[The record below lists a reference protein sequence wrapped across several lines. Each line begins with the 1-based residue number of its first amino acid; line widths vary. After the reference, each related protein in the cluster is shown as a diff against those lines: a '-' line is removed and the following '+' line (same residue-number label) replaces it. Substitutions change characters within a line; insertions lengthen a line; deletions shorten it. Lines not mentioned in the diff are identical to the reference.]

1 MLQSNMRRFFALFLF
16 CSALGA
22 FAQSPLPGPVTG
34 LIVQLKPNAQAGL
47 SRELLSAAVAQRES
61 LASARLETISQ
72 ATGVRKF
79 THRHLSG
86 DHRVLRFAQPLQGHD
101 LEDTM
106 RRLRLHPDVAAV
118 EPDVRVP
125 LAQTPNDTRFPEQ
138 WHLGS
143 RLLAASALEM
153 TSTWA
158 VTTGSAAVTI
168 AVLDTGVV
176 RSHPDLQALGTR
188 LLQGYDFIDE
198 VDFAGDGSG
207 RDGDPSDPGD
217 FVTAAEANATAFRQ
231 VGCVTTSSSWH
242 GTFIAGQIAAATNN
256 NEGVA
261 GLNWNAQL
269 LPVRVSG
276 KCGAQLSDILDGM
289 RWAAGL
295 SVQGVPDNPNPA
307 KIINL
312 SFGGDQACTASYQTV
327 IDELAARGSLVVVAA
342 GNGSGGQSRQL
353 RRPADCRGVLTVG
366 SVQRDGAKTAYSFVG
381 SNVAVMAPGGHSS
394 ANNSLTMVLSASNA
408 GLQDPAAHIYG
419 LKQGTSFSAP
429 LAAGV
434 ASLMLAVNPQLSPDA
449 LIARIKNTSH
459 PHVSGGAYASCDIN
473 DTVACLCTTSKC
485 GAGILNPLAAVLD
498 AIKPAALIAPV
509 TVQLPGASVVLDGRS
524 SAAVS
529 PENISAYTWS
539 QLSGPAVSI
548 PNSNTSVTQIV
559 LGSSAAVYEFQLS
572 VTDTLGR
579 VGQAWLR
586 VEASTEA
593 KQLGVG
599 ATGGSSSGGGA
610 GHWLWVATL
619 MALFIAAWVQRR
631 RARLG

>member
-1 MLQSNMRRFFALFLF
+1 MLKSHMRRIFVCFLCCFAL
-16 CSALGA
+16 GV
-22 FAQSPLPGPVTG
+22 FAQPSSPGPISG
-34 LIVQLKPNAQAGL
+34 LIVQLKPSAKPGL
-47 SRELLSAAVAQRES
+47 SLELPSAAAAQRES
-61 LASARLETISQ
+61 LASARLDTISQ
-72 ATGVRKF
+72 ATGLRRF

-86 DHRVLRFAQPLQGHD
+86 DHRLLRFAQPLQGQD

-106 RRLRLHPDVAAV
+106 RRLRLHPDVASV

-125 LAQTPNDTRFPEQ
+125 LAQTPNDTRFSEQ

-143 RLLAASALEM
+143 RLAAVSALEM

-168 AVLDTGVV
+168 AVLDTGVI
-176 RSHPDLQALGTR
+176 RNHPDLQALGTR

-207 RDGDPSDPGD
+207 RDNDPSDPGD
-217 FVTAAEANATAFRQ
+217 FVTATEANATLFRQ
-231 VGCVTTSSSWH
+231 VGCQTSNSSWH
-242 GTFIAGQIAAATNN
+242 GTFIAGQIAAAANN

-289 RWAAGL
+289 RWAGGL

-327 IDELAARGSLVVVAA
+327 IDELAARGTLVVVAA

-381 SNVAVMAPGGHSS
+381 SNVAVMAPGGYSS
-394 ANNSLTMVLSASNA
+394 ANNSLTLVLSTSNA
-408 GLQDPAAHIYG
+408 GLQEPTAHTYG

-434 ASLMLAVNPQLSPDA
+434 ASLMLAVNPSLSPDA
-449 LIARIKNTSH
+449 LIARIKETSH
-459 PHVSGGAYASCDIN
+459 PHVSSGAYASCDIN
-473 DTVACLCTTSKC
+473 DTVACLCTTTTC
-485 GAGILNPLAAVLD
+485 GAGMLNPLAAVQD
-498 AIKPAALIAPV
+498 AVKPAALIASV
-509 TVQLPGASVVLDGRS
+509 AALLPGATLVLDGRTS
-524 SAAVS
+524 VAVS
-529 PENISAYTWS
+529 PANVSGYAWS
-539 QLSGPAVSI
+539 QISGPSVTI
-548 PNSNTSVTQIV
+548 PNSSASITQVV
-559 LGSSAAVYEFQLS
+559 LGNSPAVYEFQLS

-579 VGQAWLR
+579 IGQARLR
-586 VEASTEA
+586 VEATTSVDS
-593 KQLGVG
+593 LGAG
-599 ATGGSSSGGGA
+599 ATGGSSGGGA
-610 GHWLWVATL
+610 DHWIWVAAL
-619 MALFIAAWVQRR
+619 MGLLIMGWVQRR
-631 RARLG
+631 RARSG